1 MQQPPQFKAPMIDTK
16 AKSTQLDTI
25 YNPQTQFIQSQIDL
39 LPTYYNPQKEA
50 LKQAK
55 VNAFRDIGNEAQ
67 SRGMFFSGFQPHE
80 QARYL
85 GEKYLPALAGYD
97 IEMQK
102 ERQGLLGQIVGLNAD
117 RGQQML
123 GYYDK
128 NDDRRYDA
136 AQTNFGVNSDWW
148 NTQQQWGRDDKIRA
162 QDQQFQKDMIAYEL
176 QQQAKYAPRY
186 SSGGGGYRSGGGGS
200 SSSSLSAEDR
210 NANIEA
216 MFEAAKGGDG
226 KVDPKDWA
234 QIAGYAAN
242 NGLSFGG
249 SSGFANKY
257 WKYANDSHWENYLNG
272 FEAYM

>member
-16 AKSTQLDTI
+16 GKSAQLDTI

-148 NTQQQWGRDDKIRA
+148 NTQQSWAREDDVRA
-162 QDQQFQKDMIAYEL
+162 EEQAFQKSLIEYEL
-176 QQQAKYAPRY
+176 QQQAKYAPRT
-186 SSGGGGYRSGGGGS
+186 SSGGGGGGS
-200 SSSSLSAEDR
+200 SSATTDDFQRQLAQQVDGILGSLTGSDGKVSPSDYG
-210 NANIEA
+210 EA
-216 MFEAAKGGDG
+216 KALWYSKGGDTRIF
-226 KVDPKDWA
+226 DS
-234 QIAGYAAN
+234 I
-242 NGLSFGG
+242 
-249 SSGFANKY
+249 FAP
-257 WKYANDSHWENYLNG
+257 KYAHGAHSPIHQYTG
-272 FEAYM
+272 G